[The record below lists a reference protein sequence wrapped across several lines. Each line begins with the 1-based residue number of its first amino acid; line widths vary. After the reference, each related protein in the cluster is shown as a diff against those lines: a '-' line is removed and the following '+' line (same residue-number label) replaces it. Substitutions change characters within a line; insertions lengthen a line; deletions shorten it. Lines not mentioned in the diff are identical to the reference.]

1 MRRLC
6 FPFIII
12 LRFKFIQRLHYV
24 LLIANGRTYDR
35 KKIFYVESFYSFL
48 NLVFMYPMEV
58 ISFSKSSIIEIVML
72 LLIILANFTL
82 SVNQIIRYN
91 GTLKVYRR
99 NSNKEKRHQ
108 SCLLYVFSYV
118 YLSMKV

>member
-35 KKIFYVESFYSFL
+35 KKNLLRRVFLLL

-91 GTLKVYRR
+91 GTLKIYRR
-99 NSNKEKRHQ
+99 NSNSEKRHQ
-108 SCLLYVFSYV
+108 SYLLCVFSYV
-118 YLSMKV
+118 YLSMNV

>member
-35 KKIFYVESFYSFL
+35 KKIFYVESFYSFFK
-48 NLVFMYPMEV
+48 LVFMYPMEI
-58 ISFSKSSIIEIVML
+58 ISFLKSSIIEIVML
-72 LLIILANFTL
+72 LLIIFAKFTL

-91 GTLKVYRR
+91 GTLKVCRR